1 MELAY
6 IIYPDKSRE
15 DTRTLHREMIIKHL
29 DLDQR
34 NQLFRE
40 LIWAVVIRTPGYR
53 HGKTIGSMISQGQ
66 QIRRCF

>member
-29 DLDQR
+29 DLDCM
-34 NQLFRE
+34 
-40 LIWAVVIRTPGYR
+40 
-53 HGKTIGSMISQGQ
+53 GKKYESA
-66 QIRRCF
+66 FPL